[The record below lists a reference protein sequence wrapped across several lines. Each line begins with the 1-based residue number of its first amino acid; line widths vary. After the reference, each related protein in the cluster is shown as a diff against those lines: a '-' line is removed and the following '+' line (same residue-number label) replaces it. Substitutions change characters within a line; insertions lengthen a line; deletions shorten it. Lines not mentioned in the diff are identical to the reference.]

1 MEVRQIAESD
11 REKTRELVISYL
23 KEYGFSEQ
31 ESSEIACKFQM
42 EKVKK
47 NQVIIDMN
55 ESLDKIFL
63 ITEGIARGVYF
74 DMDGKECTKCFVT
87 EGMWCGVY
95 NYIKRTPYEF
105 RIEAI
110 EDMTLAAISVK
121 DLDVLFQRID
131 RCEKIFSKLC
141 MEFFMKEEQ
150 RNYQLLMLNA
160 EERYEKFVEDF
171 PNIANRVKQEYIAS
185 YIGVTPSSLS
195 RALKGKR

>member
-1 MEVRQIAESD
+1 MEVRQISEMN
-11 REKTRELVISYL
+11 REKMRERIISYL
-23 KEYGFSEQ
+23 NKYGFSEY
-31 ESSEIACKFQM
+31 ESIEIASMFQM

-74 DMDGKECTKCFVT
+74 DMDGKECTKCFAT

-121 DLDVLFQRID
+121 DLEFVFQRID
-131 RCEKIFSKLC
+131 RCEKIFNQLC
-141 MEFFMKEEQ
+141 METFLKEEQ

-160 EERYEKFVEDF
+160 EERYKKFVEDF